1 MKTNITKEDVL
12 TLREELL
19 QYAEKTEQH
28 ESPNILY
35 VLLKMDISIERFDKL
50 TTRNLNAMF
59 RVVYGIIG
67 KDFSEYKEEEEKK

>member
-12 TLREELL
+12 VLREEYL
-19 QYAEKTEQH
+19 QYAEKAEQH

-67 KDFSEYKEEEEKK
+67 KDFSEYKEEEDQK